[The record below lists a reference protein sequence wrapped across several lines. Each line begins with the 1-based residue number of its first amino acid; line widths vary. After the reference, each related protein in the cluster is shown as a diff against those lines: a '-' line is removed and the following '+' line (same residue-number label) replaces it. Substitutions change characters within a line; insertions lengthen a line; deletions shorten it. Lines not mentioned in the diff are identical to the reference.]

1 MHSKPTP
8 KYASRQAF
16 VARQRQR
23 GRISGFRRRMKT
35 LSRDRRIVAARLRG
49 DAYKTIAEAEGHSP
63 STIHNVCNRAAIYIR
78 WRQWQNRMIAA
89 RQDAIRRTN
98 TVLQDVTLSFKS
110 LSMEYE
116 REEYWIEKRRPPDE
130 IRSPAFVAPPPTLA
144 ETYRRAAA

>member
-1 MHSKPTP
+1 MHRQPTP

-89 RQDAIRRTN
+89 RQAAIRGTN
-98 TVLQDVTLSFKS
+98 TVRQGVTSFFQS

-116 REEYWIEKRRPPDE
+116 KEEDWKGEWRPPDGDRPSF
-130 IRSPAFVAPPPTLA
+130 IAPPPTLA
-144 ETYRRAAA
+144 EAHPRARA